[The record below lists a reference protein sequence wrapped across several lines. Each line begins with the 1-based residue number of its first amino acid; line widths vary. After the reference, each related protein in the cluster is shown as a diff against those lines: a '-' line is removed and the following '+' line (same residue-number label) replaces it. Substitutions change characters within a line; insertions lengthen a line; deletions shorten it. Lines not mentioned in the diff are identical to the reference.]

1 MTGSG
6 GRGGFGSSPLDP
18 AEPPFAGPVPPGQV
32 PPELPDFQPTEALPQ
47 LRDEVRFGVRQDQKN
62 GSGGPRQPDED
73 DGAKPK
79 DKPKRKHSLALEIV
93 VLVVIAML
101 LALGIKTWVLQAF
114 FIPSGSMQNTLAI
127 GDRILVNKAIYHF
140 RGIARGDIV
149 VFNGDG
155 SWDPQPAPSSS
166 NVFVRFFDDAESVVG
181 ISHSDNIYIKR
192 VIGLPGDHVVCCNAQ
207 GQITVNGVALQ
218 ETSYLYPDN
227 APSAQKFNITVPPG
241 RLWVMGDHRAISY
254 DSRGHMGDPGG
265 GTIPESAVLGR
276 AFVIVWPPSQVGFLN
291 IPATFEQPKLTASA
305 AAAGGNTKA
314 LATALNDGVPIR
326 QTGTALPLA
335 LGFAGAVPLTVLQA
349 FLRRRIS
356 ARRSRR
362 RARRG

>member
-18 AEPPFAGPVPPGQV
+18 AEPPPAGPVPPGQV
-32 PPELPDFQPTEALPQ
+32 PPELPDFQPTQALPE
-47 LRDEVRFGVRQDQKN
+47 LSDDVDFGVRQERPN
-62 GSGGPRQPDED
+62 GPGGSRAPGADDE
-73 DGAKPK
+73 AKAK
-79 DKPKRKHSLALEIV
+79 EKPKRKHSIALEIV
-93 VLVVIAML
+93 ILAVIAGL
-101 LALGIKTWVLQAF
+101 LAVGIKTWALQAF

-149 VFNGDG
+149 VFNGEG
-155 SWDPQPAPSSS
+155 SWDPEPPPSSS
-166 NVFVRFFDDAESVVG
+166 NVVVRFFDDVESVVG
-181 ISHSDNIYIKR
+181 ISHSDDIYIKR
-192 VIGLPGDHVVCCNAQ
+192 VIGLPGDHVVCCNAK
-207 GQITVNGVALQ
+207 GQITVNGVALN
-218 ETSYLYPDN
+218 ETSYLYPGN
-227 APSAQKFNITVPPG
+227 APSAQKFNIIVPPG

-305 AAAGGNTKA
+305 AAAGGNAKA
-314 LATALNDGVPIR
+314 LATALQGGVPI
-326 QTGTALPLA
+326 QPTGTGLPIA
-335 LGFAGAVPLTVLQA
+335 LGFAGAVPLTALQA
-349 FLRRRIS
+349 FLRRRIWP
-356 ARRSRR
+356 RRSRR